1 MNEGH
6 ILILLI
12 IIAFSI
18 ELFSSPKNIETFDD
32 DDDDDDSSRKRRK
45 GDDDSAVFSSYS
57 SSSSSLLSSLMFF
70 GFGVTMGYG
79 MDIADGR

>member
-1 MNEGH
+1 MHEGH

-32 DDDDDDSSRKRRK
+32 DDDDSSRKRRK
-45 GDDDSAVFSSYS
+45 DEDGSVVFSSYS

-70 GFGVTMGYG
+70 GLGITMGYG
-79 MDIADGR
+79 IDIADGK

>member
-12 IIAFSI
+12 IIALSI

-32 DDDDDDSSRKRRK
+32 DDDDDSSRKRRK
-45 GDDDSAVFSSYS
+45 DEDGSVVFSSYS

-70 GFGVTMGYG
+70 GLGITMGYG
-79 MDIADGR
+79 IDIADGK

>member
-18 ELFSSPKNIETFDD
+18 ELFSSPKNVETFD
-32 DDDDDDSSRKRRK
+32 DDDDDDSSRKQRK